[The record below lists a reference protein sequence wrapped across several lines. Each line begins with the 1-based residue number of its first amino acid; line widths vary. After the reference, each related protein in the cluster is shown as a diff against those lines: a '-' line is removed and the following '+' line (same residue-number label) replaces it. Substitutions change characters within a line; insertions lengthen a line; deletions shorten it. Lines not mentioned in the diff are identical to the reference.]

1 MINNSR
7 KNIDNNKVRAGA
19 ITAVIVLL
27 LIVWMLTANINLTL
41 DFSADRKWPPVD
53 SSEIVFGGEFVKLGD
68 FAQPTPKRSKTKSSE
83 MQKQEEPSHEGTYMQ
98 NGGLP
103 SAEEPETVSSEL
115 ESPAKVTKKPEP
127 KKTGPT
133 KEELAERERI
143 RKEKEQAQ
151 KSKQINSGMKN
162 MFNRSEKGSNG
173 KEGSPQGNSTIGATS
188 GSPGYSL
195 AGRTA
200 EGWGRPSSAH
210 GGTITIRVKVNRKG
224 HVVSATYLS
233 GSGSAAAQPS
243 VRQSCIQAARQSR
256 FSVDDNAPAE
266 QTGTITWTFR

>member
-1 MINNSR
+1 MTSNSR
-7 KNIDNNKVRAGA
+7 KHIDDNRVRAA
-19 ITAVIVLL
+19 AVTAVIVLL
-27 LIVWMLTANINLTL
+27 LLVWMLTANINLTL

-68 FAQPTPKRSKTKSSE
+68 FAKPTPQRSKTRPSE
-83 MQKQEEPSHEGTYMQ
+83 MQNQEEPSHEGTDMQ
-98 NGGLP
+98 NVGMP
-103 SAEEPETVSSEL
+103 SAEEPEIISSEL
-115 ESPAKVTKKPEP
+115 ESPVKVTQQPEP

-133 KEELAERERI
+133 KEEIAERERI

-162 MFNRSEKGSNG
+162 MFNKSGKSSDG
-173 KEGSPQGNSTIGATS
+173 KEGTPQGNATVGATS

-195 AGRTA
+195 TGRTA

-233 GSGSAAAQPS
+233 GTGSAAAQPS
-243 VRQSCIQAARQSR
+243 VRQSCIQAAKQSR